1 MQRQELEAMLR
12 NPSLNNE
19 QLNASD
25 ICKLLDALRE
35 HGRRT
40 IGTEKL
46 LSAELTVV
54 SKLKEDVKQRILSG
68 LPEMPLES
76 EHSGEEHL
84 H

>member
-1 MQRQELEAMLR
+1 MQRQELKAMLR
-12 NPSLNNE
+12 NPSPNNE
-19 QLNASD
+19 QLNAND
-25 ICKLLDALRE
+25 ICKILDALRE
-35 HGRRT
+35 YGRRT
-40 IGTEKL
+40 MSSEDL

-76 EHSGEEHL
+76 EHSDEEHL

>member
-12 NPSLNNE
+12 NPSLNSE
-19 QLNASD
+19 QLNAND

-35 HGRRT
+35 YRRRT
-40 IGTEKL
+40 MSSEDL

-54 SKLKEDVKQRILSG
+54 SKLKEDVKQRILSC

-76 EHSGEEHL
+76 EHSDEEHL

>member
-1 MQRQELEAMLR
+1 MQRQELKSMLR
-12 NPSLNNE
+12 NPSPNNE
-19 QLNASD
+19 QSNAND
-25 ICKLLDALRE
+25 ICKLLDVLRE

-76 EHSGEEHL
+76 KHLDEEHL